1 MPSYTATQCSVC
13 GEAVRFQDRCGRDL
27 PETITCAT
35 CKLAAREVKRL
46 AREKAKRLA
55 REKAKADREAKR
67 LAREKAKRLARE
79 KDKADREI
87 ENKAREAARTVPCQM
102 TGCNKRIPM
111 QREPRGHGA
120 AYRLRNCCG
129 ECSQLLVGRARCV
142 KCKTSVPTPS
152 EYVLSTGRSRRGDP
166 AATCQCNTCFGWAT
180 CRAEGCK
187 QRKRVLRSPTDDP
200 ALKFVVPLVYE
211 CDGCFVDATCVSCK
225 NERRVSRRCLLKRRF
240 DSSGEPAAFYLCSTC
255 VGK

>member
-102 TGCNKRIPM
+102 TGCNKRVPM
-111 QREPRGHGA
+111 QREPQGHG
-120 AYRLRNCCG
+120 AYRLRSFCG
-129 ECSQLLVGRARCV
+129 ECLQLSVGRARCV
-142 KCKTSVPTPS
+142 KCKTSVP
-152 EYVLSTGRSRRGDP
+152 R
-166 AATCQCNTCFGWAT
+166 
-180 CRAEGCK
+180 
-187 QRKRVLRSPTDDP
+187 
-200 ALKFVVPLVYE
+200 
-211 CDGCFVDATCVSCK
+211 
-225 NERRVSRRCLLKRRF
+225 
-240 DSSGEPAAFYLCSTC
+240 
-255 VGK
+255 